1 MARTAQWLVAA
12 ASVAQVLANPHGLVR
27 RQNSL
32 PIESCPGYKAT
43 NVQQTGQGLTVSITS
58 FTVVSSC

>member
-1 MARTAQWLVAA
+1 MFRTVQWLVAA
-12 ASVAQVLANPHGLVR
+12 ASVTQVFASPHGLAR

-43 NVQQTGQGLTVSITS
+43 NVQQISQGLTVGITIIPIN
-58 FTVVSSC
+58 SSR

>member
-1 MARTAQWLVAA
+1 MVRAVQWLVAA
-12 ASVAQVLANPHGLVR
+12 ASVAQVLSSPHGLVR

-43 NVQQTGQGLTVSITS
+43 NVQQTSQGLTVSVTS
-58 FTVVSSC
+58 LPTISSR